1 MAVAFAFDAMAH
13 RGIIHSAGVRGRHSE
28 ARHVPIHPIVYQPE
42 PYAFPDALY
51 VIAYVVFFAGSALV
65 TMRRP
70 IWGAALL
77 VLIQPFALYGN
88 VIHTTITLPKVG
100 LVGVLLGLATFPH
113 ALSLASGKA
122 FRSILLAGALV
133 LTATMLTTVAA
144 VHHGPVLRESLK
156 MAEYLLLFIAI
167 RVAYALDPDMRI
179 VRAACIAVAIVVSAL
194 ALSQEILGAPS
205 GLWINGHQ
213 TPRIAGPLE
222 GPNQLAGYFDI
233 MIPLLLALV
242 IVTPDIFSSAALV
255 LTVFAD
261 SLTFSRAGLLAA
273 SAGILIVL
281 YVLRSKPMKHAI
293 ACIAA
298 GGIMGVSVV
307 LGWAY
312 VVHSTEIFRITGGLR
327 GTTEVSYAGGVG
339 TRSQLWHAALT
350 LWKRHPL
357 LGVGAGNFELE
368 IPLTGIR
375 GVRTHAN
382 SLYLQSLV
390 EGGIPLFAATL
401 WLTYVSIATF
411 ARDRLRSPF
420 VLAAFAGSIAIALH
434 QIVDLLVF
442 YPKVGGWWWIVLAL
456 GAAQLAGTQPA
467 REPAR
472 EPACV

>member
-1 MAVAFAFDAMAH
+1 M
-13 RGIIHSAGVRGRHSE
+13 
-28 ARHVPIHPIVYQPE
+28 PLHPIVYQPQG
-42 PYAFPDALY
+42 YAFPDALY
-51 VIAYVVFFAGSALV
+51 VIAYVVFFAGSALA

-70 IWGAALL
+70 IWGVALL
-77 VLIQPFALYGN
+77 VLVQPFALYGDL
-88 VIHTTITLPKVG
+88 IHTTITLPKVG
-100 LVGVLLGLATFPH
+100 LVGVLLGLATLPRAWKF
-113 ALSLASGKA
+113 ASGKA
-122 FRSILLAGALV
+122 THTMLLAGALV
-133 LTATMLTTVAA
+133 LAATFITIVVAA
-144 VHHGPVLRESLK
+144 HHAPVLRETLK
-156 MAEYLLLFIAI
+156 VAEYLLLFIAV
-167 RVAYALDPDMRI
+167 RVAYALDPDVRI
-179 VRAACIAVAIVVSAL
+179 VRAACIAVAIVVSVL

-233 MIPLLLALV
+233 MIPLALALV
-242 IVTPDIFSSAALV
+242 VVTPDLWSSMALV
-255 LTVFAD
+255 LTIFAD

-281 YVLRSKPMKHAI
+281 YVLRFKPVKHAI
-293 ACIAA
+293 ACIIA
-298 GGIMGVSVV
+298 GAVMGISVV

-312 VVHSTEIFRITGGLR
+312 AVHSAEIFRVTGGLR

-350 LWKRHPL
+350 LWKRHPV

-420 VLAAFAGSIAIALH
+420 ILAAFAGSIAIALH
-434 QIVDLLVF
+434 QTVDVLVF
-442 YPKVGGWWWIVLAL
+442 YPKVGGWWWIVLAI
-456 GAAQLAGTQPA
+456 GAAQLTAA
-467 REPAR
+467 EPAR
-472 EPACV
+472 ERAR

>member
-1 MAVAFAFDAMAH
+1 M
-13 RGIIHSAGVRGRHSE
+13 
-28 ARHVPIHPIVYQPE
+28 PLHPIVYQPQG
-42 PYAFPDALY
+42 YAFPDALY
-51 VIAYVVFFAGSALV
+51 VIAYVVFFAGSALA

-70 IWGAALL
+70 IWGVTLL
-77 VLIQPFALYGN
+77 VLIQPFALYGDL
-88 VIHTTITLPKVG
+88 IHTTITLPKVG
-100 LVGVLLGLATFPH
+100 LVGVLLGLATFPR
-113 ALSLASGKA
+113 AWKFASGKA
-122 FRSILLAGALV
+122 THTMLLAGALV
-133 LTATMLTTVAA
+133 LAATLITIVVAA
-144 VHHGPVLRESLK
+144 HHAPVLRETLK
-156 MAEYLLLFIAI
+156 MAEYLLLFIAV
-167 RVAYALDPDMRI
+167 RVAYALDPDVRT
-179 VRAACIAVAIVVSAL
+179 VRAACIAVAIMVSVL

-233 MIPLLLALV
+233 MIPLALALV
-242 IVTPDIFSSAALV
+242 VVTPDLWSSMALV

-273 SAGILIVL
+273 AAGILIVL
-281 YVLRSKPMKHAI
+281 YVLRSKPVKHAI
-293 ACIAA
+293 TCIVA
-298 GGIMGVSVV
+298 GALLGVSVV

-312 VVHSTEIFRITGGLR
+312 AVHSAEIFRATGGLR

-350 LWKRHPL
+350 LWKRYPV

-368 IPLTGIR
+368 IALTGIR

-382 SLYLQSLV
+382 SIYLQSLV

-420 VLAAFAGSIAIALH
+420 ILAAFAGSIAIALH
-434 QIVDLLVF
+434 QIVDVLVF

-456 GAAQLAGTQPA
+456 GAAQLTAA
-467 REPAR
+467 EPAR
-472 EPACV
+472 ESAREHDPVCA